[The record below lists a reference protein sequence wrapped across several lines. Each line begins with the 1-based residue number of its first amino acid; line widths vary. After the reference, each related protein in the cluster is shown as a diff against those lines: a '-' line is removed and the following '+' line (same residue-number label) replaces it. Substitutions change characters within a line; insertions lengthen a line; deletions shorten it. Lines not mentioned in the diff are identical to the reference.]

1 MKMADLNAD
10 SEKQDVM
17 LNESSP
23 EVTNSSPQVTSSSPE
38 VTSSSQDATN
48 RSTEVTNESKQPVM
62 WKFKVI
68 CVYMGIFLVVTC
80 VLFEYLHI
88 TLRKIITLKQQHYL
102 YIFTYNLT

>member
-1 MKMADLNAD
+1 MSRLTSVYICIGLGFIKMADLKAD

-23 EVTNSSPQVTSSSPE
+23 EVTNSSPE

-80 VLFEYLHI
+80 VSFEYLHI
-88 TLRKIITLKQQHYL
+88 TLRK
-102 YIFTYNLT
+102 